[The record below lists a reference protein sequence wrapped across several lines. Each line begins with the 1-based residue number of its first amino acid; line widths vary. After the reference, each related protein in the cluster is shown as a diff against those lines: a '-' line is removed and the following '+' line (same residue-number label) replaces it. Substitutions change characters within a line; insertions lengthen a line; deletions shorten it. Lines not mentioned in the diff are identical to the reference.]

1 MGLARDRLVRST
13 LRQQKT
19 QFSRRR
25 QIYHPPSDIGMGP
38 SVCRQED
45 GLIWKR
51 KFSHQASGH
60 QAPEPQDVQSDARV
74 GLKTVPEDNVRD
86 SGKVRRK
93 FRSPIEMLVNT
104 VSHMQRDLSMIRDEK
119 LPHG

>member
-1 MGLARDRLVRST
+1 MEYNYKIHNEKTGYYIRSPDMGLARDRLVRST
-13 LRQQKT
+13 LRQRKT

-74 GLKTVPEDNVRD
+74 GLKTVLEDNVRD
-86 SGKVRRK
+86 SGKKFEENSDRR
-93 FRSPIEMLVNT
+93 
-104 VSHMQRDLSMIRDEK
+104 
-119 LPHG
+119 